1 MNISSVSPNSLPS
14 TPGPSQGGSAE
25 AKIRSLEQK
34 LQTLNAEKQKAIRN
48 KDEEEEKKLEKQ
60 IQELEKQIRQLKQQE
75 KAKGKEK
82 AGAPEAEK
90 AALREAAAKLSGTG
104 RYQDVYA

>member
-14 TPGPSQGGSAE
+14 APVSRQGGSAE

-48 KDEEEEKKLEKQ
+48 KDEEEKKKLEKQ

-75 KAKGKEK
+75 KAKKK
-82 AGAPEAEK
+82 AGTPGAEK